1 MGFGKKT
8 QKIRHY
14 TITLKLH
21 FGIQTLQLTFYEGEK
36 PGEIGEGVPVEW
48 RHVGREN
55 GRDIEEGHLQRGT
68 LHRIHNCDDDIAL
81 SRLCYKHS
89 SSSFTI
95 TANTLV

>member
-36 PGEIGEGVPVEW
+36 PGEIGEGVPVE
-48 RHVGREN
+48 
-55 GRDIEEGHLQRGT
+55 
-68 LHRIHNCDDDIAL
+68 
-81 SRLCYKHS
+81 
-89 SSSFTI
+89 
-95 TANTLV
+95 